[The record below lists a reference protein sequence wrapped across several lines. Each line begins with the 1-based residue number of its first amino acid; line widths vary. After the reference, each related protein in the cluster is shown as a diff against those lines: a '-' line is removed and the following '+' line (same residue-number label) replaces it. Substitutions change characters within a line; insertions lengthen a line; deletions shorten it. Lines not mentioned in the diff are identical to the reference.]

1 MARTW
6 LSMAVAVVLA
16 GASLALFVGRHYV
29 EGADHGIMPGA
40 STWKVTLM
48 ASGKLTANEMSVTTL
63 LPPDFRHQHIFDEHF
78 QSKDL
83 MTPRS
88 RRDTT
93 RAEAVW
99 RRADPMVAPP
109 FRITYSFRCVLGI
122 RKPTAAMTHLTRQ
135 LDAPPEEGAEL
146 KPTPRI
152 ESDHADIFA
161 MARQLSGD
169 EPSEVDQVQAYFR
182 FVDRLDNEPSLGLA
196 VSALT
201 CLRNESGDS
210 GGKSRLLAALCRNRG
225 IPARILGGLVLAGD
239 QEQGVHHWVEA
250 WVNNRW
256 LPMCPTFHHFDT
268 RKFPHNYFVMH
279 IGDEEIVRRKGAP
292 VQYGFV
298 VESARSSSMP
308 DDENATTFQ
317 RLWHTLSFTGLRPAE
332 QHLIK
337 FLLLLPLASLI
348 VSVWRIMIGIPT
360 FGTFGPAL
368 LGLAFLDPQALRWGL
383 VIFVA
388 IVLVGWVMRHVIERF
403 HLLLVPRM
411 AILLSLIV
419 LLLIVMV
426 SFASHHGL
434 AVTQFVALFPLVI
447 LTHLVER
454 FWTVEAEDGTAAS
467 FKTLLGTVIVVVSV
481 SLLLRADAV
490 TTWMFHHPETLGMVL
505 AAQFLLGRYTGY
517 RLSELYRFQDLMH
530 EPPMPGRTT

>member
-6 LSMAVAVVLA
+6 LSMAMAVVLA
-16 GASLALFVGRHYV
+16 GVSLALFVGRHYV
-29 EGADHGIMPGA
+29 EGADSGISAGA
-40 STWKVTLM
+40 STWKVTLV
-48 ASGKLTANEMSVTTL
+48 ASGQLAAHETSATTL

-83 MTPRS
+83 MPPRS
-88 RRDTT
+88 RRDAT

-99 RRADPMVAPP
+99 RRANPMAAQK
-109 FRITYSFRCVLGI
+109 FRLAYSFRCVLGM
-122 RKPTAAMTHLTRQ
+122 RKPTTAMVHVTRQ
-135 LDAPPEEGAEL
+135 LDAPPEEGADL
-146 KPTPRI
+146 KPTQRI
-152 ESDHADIFA
+152 ESDHAEIFA
-161 MARQLSGD
+161 KARELSGD

-182 FVDRLDNEPSLGLA
+182 FVDRLDNEPSLGPI
-196 VSALT
+196 SALT
-201 CLRNESGDS
+201 CLRNEGGDS

-225 IPARILGGLVLAGD
+225 IPARILCGLVLVGD

-268 RKFPHNYFVMH
+268 RKFPRNYLVLH
-279 IGDEEIVRRKGAP
+279 IGDDEIVRQKGAT

-298 VESARSSSMP
+298 VESARAPAIM
-308 DDENATTFQ
+308 DDDQTTTLQ
-317 RLWHTLSFTGLRPAE
+317 RLWRMISFTGLHPAE

-337 FLLLLPLASLI
+337 FLLLLPVAALI
-348 VSVWRIMIGIPT
+348 VSIWRIMIGIPT

-383 VIFVA
+383 AIFVV
-388 IVLVGWVMRHVIERF
+388 IVLVGWSLRHVIEGF

-434 AVTQFVALFPLVI
+434 AVTQFIALFPLVI

-454 FWTVEAEDGTAAS
+454 FWTVESEDGTAAS
-467 FKTLLGTVIVVVSV
+467 FKTLLGTLVVVVSV
-481 SLLLRADAV
+481 SLLLSPDAV
-490 TTWMFHHPETLGMVL
+490 TTWMFRHPETLGLVL

-517 RLSELYRFQDLMH
+517 RLTELYRFQDLIH
-530 EPPMPGRTT
+530 EEPASRRTT